1 MNQIFGS
8 CSPVTYGYV
17 SHITEACK
25 SRRMRRLMRPHT
37 MSTRMLHIETTCKIE
52 ASLFRSRIT
61 RMKTK
66 TSAAWATRCARPMRA
81 PPDRRRPRG
90 SMPPYACHYQA
101 MSLRS
106 HSGPQNEINAA
117 LATSAATAAATLAA
131 RRAARRSCRASSR
144 PSTTCDA
151 RKGQGVTRERP
162 SESTG

>member
-1 MNQIFGS
+1 
-8 CSPVTYGYV
+8 
-17 SHITEACK
+17 
-25 SRRMRRLMRPHT
+25 MRPHM
-37 MSTRMLHIETTCKIE
+37 MSKRMLHIETTCKIE
-52 ASLFRSRIT
+52 ASLFRSLFRSRIT
-61 RMKTK
+61 RMK

-81 PPDRRRPRG
+81 PPDRHRPRG